1 MSGHIFRGALSRYPF
16 MPDAITSAE
25 RALWGLSGFSC
36 STQMKRGQDCVR
48 RKRGKEEGRGA
59 EDRALEC
66 LSASAL
72 LPSAET
78 GTLWERACS
87 GEFCAPRFTGGEL
100 RGQCATWDARTS
112 PGKPCTRSAWSSS
125 KMDNWL
131 SPINHPNLVRASPS
145 WRFCFWAHSCA

>member
-1 MSGHIFRGALSRYPF
+1 
-16 MPDAITSAE
+16 
-25 RALWGLSGFSC
+25 
-36 STQMKRGQDCVR
+36 MKRGQDCVR
-48 RKRGKEEGRGA
+48 RKRGREEEDDEGRGV

-100 RGQCATWDARTS
+100 RGQCAT
-112 PGKPCTRSAWSSS
+112 
-125 KMDNWL
+125 
-131 SPINHPNLVRASPS
+131 
-145 WRFCFWAHSCA
+145 